1 MGIKT
6 RATRDGDS
14 YVLNGQKQWISNAG
28 FADVMVAFA
37 KVDETRHT
45 AFIVPFA
52 TPGISL
58 GAEEKKMGLKGSST
72 RAVYFDNV
80 RVPASNVLGEVGKG
94 HKIAFTILNIGR
106 LKLGATCGGGSREA
120 LALCARYVTERKA
133 FGKTLQQFGLIQKKL
148 ALMAVDT
155 YAAESVSY
163 RTAGLIDEALRAGA
177 DRTSERALKAI
188 EEYAME
194 CSMAKVLG
202 SEALGRVVD
211 EGVQIFGGYGFMH
224 EYPIE
229 KAYRDARITRIF
241 EGTNEINRLL
251 LSGTLFRRA
260 MEARV
265 AVMDAFPAID
275 AAVSAG
281 QALPVDVPAELRD
294 AAEAVERAR
303 GAAIYTMMKAAMRY
317 MMRLEEEQEFL
328 ASAADT
334 MINLFAM
341 DSALSRAAAALRA
354 GRPDAA
360 RHALTARLVVW
371 RFLPG
376 VRQAIADVLE
386 NGAADGFAA
395 ERDEEL
401 ARVRA
406 YLSDYHLT
414 STPALHEL
422 AATVVSHGGYPF
434 GVSSHA
440 MI

>member
-1 MGIKT
+1 
-6 RATRDGDS
+6 
-14 YVLNGQKQWISNAG
+14 
-28 FADVMVAFA
+28 
-37 KVDETRHT
+37 
-45 AFIVPFA
+45 
-52 TPGISL
+52 
-58 GAEEKKMGLKGSST
+58 
-72 RAVYFDNV
+72 
-80 RVPASNVLGEVGKG
+80 
-94 HKIAFTILNIGR
+94 
-106 LKLGATCGGGSREA
+106 
-120 LALCARYVTERKA
+120 
-133 FGKTLQQFGLIQKKL
+133 
-148 ALMAVDT
+148 
-155 YAAESVSY
+155 
-163 RTAGLIDEALRAGA
+163 TAGLIEEALRAASA
-177 DRTSERALKAI
+177 DRTSEQALKAI

-260 MEARV
+260 MDGRV

-275 AAVSAG
+275 AAMSAG
-281 QALPVDVPAELRD
+281 QASGVDVGVCNPPAAREPTLQD

-303 GAAIYTMMKAAMRY
+303 GAAIYTVMKAAMRY

-328 ASAADT
+328 AGAADM
-334 MINLFAM
+334 MINLFAI

-354 GRPDAA
+354 GRPDAT

-376 VRQAIADVLE
+376 VRQAIVDVLE
-386 NGAADGFAA
+386 NGMADGSAA

-401 ARVRA
+401 GRVRA
-406 YLSDYHLT
+406 YLGDYDLA
-414 STPALHEL
+414 STPALHAL
-422 AATVVSHGGYPF
+422 ASAIVSHGGYPF

>member
-1 MGIKT
+1 MATGAIVGAYALTEPGAGSDAMGIKT

-14 YVLNGQKQWISNAG
+14 YVINGQKQWISNAG
-28 FADVMVAFA
+28 IADVMVAFA

-45 AFIVPFA
+45 AFIVPFDS
-52 TPGISL
+52 PGIAL
-58 GAEEKKMGLKGSST
+58 GAEEKKMGIKGSST

-80 RVPASNVLGEVGKG
+80 RVPAANVLGEIGKG
-94 HKIAFTILNIGR
+94 HKIAFNILNIGR
-106 LKLGATCGGGSREA
+106 LKLGATCAGGSREV

-148 ALMAVDT
+148 ALMAIDT

-163 RTAGLIDEALRAGA
+163 RTAGLIAEALRTAGA
-177 DRTSERALKAI
+177 DMTSERALKAI

-202 SEALGRVVD
+202 SDALARVVD

-260 MEARV
+260 TEGRV

-275 AAVSAG
+275 EAVRAG
-281 QALPVDVPAELRD
+281 QGPTAAAPAGLRE
-294 AAEAVERAR
+294 AAPAVERAM

-317 MMRLEEEQEFL
+317 MMRLVEEQEFL
-328 ASAADT
+328 A
-334 MINLFAM
+334 
-341 DSALSRAAAALRA
+341 
-354 GRPDAA
+354 
-360 RHALTARLVVW
+360 
-371 RFLPG
+371 
-376 VRQAIADVLE
+376 
-386 NGAADGFAA
+386 GAADM
-395 ERDEEL
+395 L
-401 ARVRA
+401 
-406 YLSDYHLT
+406 
-414 STPALHEL
+414 
-422 AATVVSHGGYPF
+422 
-434 GVSSHA
+434 
-440 MI
+440 IN